1 MEDMENYI
9 VEKEQI
15 YKDALKE
22 WGPELQIV
30 MVFEEMAE
38 LQKELSKN
46 LRGVENSTSIAEEI
60 ADVEI
65 MLEQMKALFE
75 VESQVDKFKMHKL
88 GRLKARLLKGKKGGC
103 QE

>member
-15 YKDALKE
+15 YKDALKK

-88 GRLKARLLKGKKGGC
+88 GRLKARLLKDKKGGR
-103 QE
+103 

>member
-30 MVFEEMAE
+30 MVFEEMSE

-88 GRLKARLLKGKKGGC
+88 GRLKARLLKDKKGGR
-103 QE
+103 